1 MGKAGF
7 MNGLVKAEPIL
18 RIPYI
23 KSSSYKLFYTT
34 LCSSFFFKYVAP
46 HFGFT
51 CMVGTLW
58 IQ

>member
-51 CMVGTLW
+51 CMVGTL
-58 IQ
+58 